1 MEDKGSGYC
10 HYQPNSPP
18 SQLYIPSCCITRSCL
33 TCFPPIPLPAL
44 PPADLTECLKTTQRI
59 GLSGIPTGGG
69 ARTRWTGVVA
79 PVGMFVSGTSA
90 CALRG
95 WRVCE
100 RAGFRDVMGG
110 VGCTASGMLTIGS
123 PGVVKL

>member
-1 MEDKGSGYC
+1 MPYHKVLLDLI
-10 HYQPNSPP
+10 SPD
-18 SQLYIPSCCITRSCL
+18 SLAR
-33 TCFPPIPLPAL
+33 PA
-44 PPADLTECLKTTQRI
+44 PADMTECLKTAQRI

-100 RAGFRDVMGG
+100 RAGFRDVMGE
-110 VGCTASGMLTIGS
+110 VCRTASGMLTIG
-123 PGVVKL
+123 PPRVVKL